1 MPIRPVVPRNEALR
15 RAIAWLAGHGTWS
28 AETIGEASLRFDLS
42 PADQEFLLQE
52 FRRLR
57 TRDVPPAGEE

>member
-1 MPIRPVVPRNEALR
+1 MPIPPVVPKNEALR

-28 AETIGEASLRFDLS
+28 AEMIGEASLRFDLS

-52 FRRLR
+52 FRRRR
-57 TRDVPPAGEE
+57 TSDHSPNGIG